1 MSGTVHLKSG
11 RGGGWTVRD
20 LLCVKYYGPF
30 NSCVFFPDPPLFI
43 VRKIMAPTAH
53 FPDNLEENVHVKMVL
68 IVEKARFAMAIG
80 LSILHSSV
88 LKMRQKFAKFA
99 SDIFNCISCHVRLPM
114 QKRLSRDFDIHLFH
128 FKLFISSSNLN
139 KYM

>member
-1 MSGTVHLKSG
+1 MA
-11 RGGGWTVRD
+11 
-20 LLCVKYYGPF
+20 PF

-43 VRKIMAPTAH
+43 VRKIMAPTEH
-53 FPDNLEENVHVKMVL
+53 FLDNLEENVHVKMVL

-88 LKMRQKFAKFA
+88 LKMRPKICKICLRHFHKFGQA
-99 SDIFNCISCHVRLPM
+99 SSCNCISCHVRLPM
-114 QKRLSRDFDIHLFH
+114 LKRLSRDFDVHLFH
-128 FKLFISSSNLN
+128 FKLFISTSNLN